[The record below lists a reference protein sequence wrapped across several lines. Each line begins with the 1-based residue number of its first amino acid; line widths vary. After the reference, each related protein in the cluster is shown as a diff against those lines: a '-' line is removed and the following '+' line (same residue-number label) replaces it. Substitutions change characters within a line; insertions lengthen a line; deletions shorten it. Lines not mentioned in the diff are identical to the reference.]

1 MRYYNLLDE
10 ERTAYGKSIQS
21 TVNKIEKQNKILPFS
36 QITRKWLEVFA
47 SNLHAEGKSQNTI
60 SIHLRNIRVVYN
72 YAIQGNLI
80 SRDLYPFFDY
90 KIKSVKTRK
99 RSLDVES
106 IRKIR
111 DVELTKP
118 WMVRARDLFMLS
130 FYLNG
135 INFKDLSLAK
145 HDQIY
150 QGRLNFNRAKTGR
163 SYSIKIFPEA
173 QEIIDRYQG
182 KKYLLRMIEDKEK
195 RVRKKVRSGAFYK
208 DITDYTNELLKIVA
222 GEAKV
227 PVPLSTYYARHSLA
241 SIARNIGIS
250 RDDIRA
256 ILGHGQD
263 TVTDI
268 YIDLDQERIDE
279 AMRKVLDELK
289 T

>member
-1 MRYYNLLDE
+1 MVAVGQEIIELLRLQQGHYNALKQ
-10 ERTAYGKSIQS
+10 A
-21 TVNKIEKQNKILPFS
+21 VEKQTAHIEATDIGRLTSGTF
-36 QITRKWLEVFA
+36 EVRG
-47 SNLHAEGKSQNTI
+47 LM
-60 SIHLRNIRVVYN
+60 
-72 YAIQGNLI
+72 
-80 SRDLYPFFDY
+80 
-90 KIKSVKTRK
+90 
-99 RSLDVES
+99 
-106 IRKIR
+106 RKIR